1 MNLGGTDY
9 VKVWTPWCERFLW
22 FPTHIPITRPTVVG
36 DRAVYKWMWLRTVY
50 YRESSY
56 SNLADRDIDYIP
68 AIVEVEYAMNI
79 FDILRKSD

>member
-1 MNLGGTDY
+1 MNLGGSDY

-22 FPTHIPITRPTVVG
+22 IPSRIKLNHPTVIG

-56 SNLADRDIDYIP
+56 SNVDHVDLDYVSNI
-68 AIVEVEYAMNI
+68 EVEYALNI
-79 FDILRKSD
+79 FDILRKKD